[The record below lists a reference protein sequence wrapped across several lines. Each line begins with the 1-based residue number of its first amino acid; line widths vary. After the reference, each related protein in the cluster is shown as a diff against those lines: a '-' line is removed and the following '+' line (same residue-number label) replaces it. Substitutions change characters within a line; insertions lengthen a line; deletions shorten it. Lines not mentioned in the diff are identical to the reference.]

1 MGTRPQIPLLSVD
14 KARGL
19 QDNTHSSRTLK
30 PLIGSGV
37 MRFIPSRGP
46 VTGSE
51 KDSYKSLWMLGA
63 AMLLPLILLSGPLA
77 GYVLGRL
84 AITKLGVPNAA
95 LPVLVGL
102 GIVASGIQSFRLIK
116 QIQQSDMDKK

>member
-1 MGTRPQIPLLSVD
+1 
-14 KARGL
+14 
-19 QDNTHSSRTLK
+19 
-30 PLIGSGV
+30 
-37 MRFIPSRGP
+37 
-46 VTGSE
+46 
-51 KDSYKSLWMLGA
+51 
-63 AMLLPLILLSGPLA
+63 MLLPLILLSGPLA